1 MTKSQQILVIA
12 EVDGTAFD
20 KLHRALMLLSVKRMD
35 VNVEVQV
42 MFLQSC
48 AFSDWPRLA
57 PLSIHL
63 SERLV
68 LPQES

>member
-48 AFSDWPRLA
+48 AFSD
-57 PLSIHL
+57 
-63 SERLV
+63 
-68 LPQES
+68 